1 MRKYLFF
8 IYASFLALAFTACT
22 NEDYKVYD
30 TSQKDAVFFNYLNA
44 SNVNDSIIEYAF
56 NYDIATEHVISL
68 PLSLMGMP
76 SQTARTVDLE
86 PVADSTT
93 MVEGTHYTI
102 DPVVLQPDSISTT
115 ANIHLLRDKDPQ
127 IQQKTFRLRL
137 RITEN
142 GDLRPE
148 GQRDFTI
155 VYSDIRP
162 ASRPDW
168 WNTWDPLPEYSFE
181 NAQLFFKYFY
191 ELAPKANKSVYDE
204 MIQAYGDY
212 FVNAKANRGPTS
224 MYDNFLIQYV
234 LIPMYNDTKDQIKW
248 QTVPQI
254 H

>member
-1 MRKYLFF
+1 M
-8 IYASFLALAFTACT
+8 ALAFSACS

-30 TSQKDAVFFNYLNA
+30 TGQKDAVFFNYLNA

-56 NYDIATEHVISL
+56 NYDIATEHVISI

-76 SQTARTVDLE
+76 SQSARTVDLE

-93 MVEGTHYTI
+93 MVEGTHYTL
-102 DPVVLQPDSISTT
+102 DPVVLQSDSIATV
-115 ANIHLLRDKDPQ
+115 ANIHLLRDKDPA
-127 IQQKTFRLRL
+127 IQQKQFRLRL

-142 GDLRPE
+142 SDLRPE

-168 WNTWDPLPEYSFE
+168 WSTWAAMPEYSFE

-191 ELAPKANKSVYDE
+191 ELAPKANKSVYNE
-204 MIQAYGDY
+204 MIAAYGDY
-212 FVNAKANRGPTS
+212 FVKAKSNQGPLS
-224 MYDNFLIQYV
+224 MYDNFLAQYV
-234 LIPMYNDTKDQIKW
+234 LIPMYKDTKDQIKW
-248 QTVPQI
+248 QAEPKI
-254 H
+254 N